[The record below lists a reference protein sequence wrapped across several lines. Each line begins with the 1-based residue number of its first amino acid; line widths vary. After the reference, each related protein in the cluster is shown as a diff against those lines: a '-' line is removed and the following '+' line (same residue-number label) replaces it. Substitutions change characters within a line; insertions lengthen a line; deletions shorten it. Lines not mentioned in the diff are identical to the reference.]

1 MTVVRLFLKY
11 SMGVIYALTAAIF
24 LYFPIAE
31 MAGHIARET
40 RFFMIPGIFPIEDAL
55 LPLLCLAVAYAVI
68 AKLRRIVDAPPA
80 VEEAAASPEDD

>member
-24 LYFPIAE
+24 LYFPFAE
-31 MAGHIARET
+31 LTGYIARET
-40 RFFMIPGIFPIEDAL
+40 RFFRIPGMFPIEDAL
-55 LPLLCLAVAYAVI
+55 LPLLCLAVTYAVI

-80 VEEAAASPEDD
+80 VEKAAASPEDD